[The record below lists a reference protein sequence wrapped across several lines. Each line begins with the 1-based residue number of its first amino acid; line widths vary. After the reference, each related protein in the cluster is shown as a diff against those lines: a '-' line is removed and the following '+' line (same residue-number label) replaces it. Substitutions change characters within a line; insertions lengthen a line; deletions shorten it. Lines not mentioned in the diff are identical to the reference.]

1 MSNIFISHYH
11 LYYLHQALPNDHIAR
26 SFVVIMRDCK
36 VSRAGSDPTCKIL
49 LTKQKVCEF
58 HNKKTVTDILTFGID
73 PS

>member
-1 MSNIFISHYH
+1 MII
-11 LYYLHQALPNDHIAR
+11 YLAR
-26 SFVVIMRDCK
+26 SVVVIMRDCK
-36 VSRAGSDPTCKIL
+36 VSRAGSNPTCKIL